1 MFSTWLQGEKQL
13 AGIIATGEKSTNGI
27 SRVEGKKGGGL
38 LHWLRLELGTGSWV
52 RLLAGPLRV
61 ACIDSEFIRHAKLT
75 FNTETW
81 RFVCKLIGPSMPLSA
96 AVTSLA
102 SLFMGLH
109 PLHTHTHVRPQQ
121 CSWHP
126 LTIWNWFGTSF
137 CGRRC
142 QLPDATVSVSSCIG
156 NMRDPKV
163 SFNLLCGEFL
173 FRHWRRAANQNQK
186 GNWQFNCRAGDGAGG
201 EEGCTMQRPITYICR
216 CSMSSCPAAW
226 TPLFPHFL
234 TAFLPSFQHLHVYF
248 FESTLSFFL
257 TLRQLWL
264 MDWLADQTSDQP
276 NWPVDHW
283 TNWTDWQNADRLTPA
298 LAVSS
303 CQSYPVPFYMSFR
316 LPSAFVRSIWVK
328 LSLMDFHARTLQIT
342 VTSQVTQWSEDLH
355 LQLQLSND

>member
-1 MFSTWLQGEKQL
+1 MITRRKTTCGNNSDGGKRM
-13 AGIIATGEKSTNGI
+13 NGI
-27 SRVEGKKGGGL
+27 SRVEGRKGCGL
-38 LHWLRLELGTGSWV
+38 LHWLRLKLGTGSWV

-109 PLHTHTHVRPQQ
+109 PLHTHTHTHTYVRNNARGTLWQFEIGLA
-121 CSWHP
+121 HP
-126 LTIWNWFGTSF
+126 SANAVAS
-137 CGRRC
+137 C
-142 QLPDATVSVSSCIG
+142 QMRLWLWLFRPASVICVTRKSLSIYCAVS
-156 NMRDPKV
+156 
-163 SFNLLCGEFL
+163 FL
-173 FRHWRRAANQNQK
+173 FRQWRRAANQNQK
-186 GNWQFNCRAGDGAGG
+186 GNWQFNCRGGDGAGG
-201 EEGCTMQRPITYICR
+201 KEGCTMPRPITYADAACQAVLLHEHPYFPT
-216 CSMSSCPAAW
+216 SSLPS
-226 TPLFPHFL
+226 
-234 TAFLPSFQHLHVYF
+234 FLPSFQHLHVYF

-276 NWPVDHW
+276 NWPVDHCTIGLVDHW

-303 CQSYPVPFYMSFR
+303 CQSYPVPFHLHSFAR
-316 LPSAFVRSIWVK
+316 FE
-328 LSLMDFHARTLQIT
+328 LSFL
-342 VTSQVTQWSEDLH
+342 
-355 LQLQLSND
+355 

>member
-13 AGIIATGEKSTNGI
+13 AGIIATGEKRMNGI

-137 CGRRC
+137 CGRSC
-142 QLPDATVSVSSCIG
+142 QLPDATVTVSSCIG

-186 GNWQFNCRAGDGAGG
+186 GNWQFNCRAGDGAA
-201 EEGCTMQRPITYICR
+201 EEGCTMQRPITYADAACQAVLLHEHP
-216 CSMSSCPAAW
+216 CFPTSSLPS
-226 TPLFPHFL
+226 
-234 TAFLPSFQHLHVYF
+234 FLPSSICMCIFSSQLFLF
-248 FESTLSFFL
+248 FSLSGNCDWWIDLLTRRQTNRIDQLTIGPIEPIDRTL
-257 TLRQLWL
+257 TDWRQLW
-264 MDWLADQTSDQP
+264 QS
-276 NWPVDHW
+276 
-283 TNWTDWQNADRLTPA
+283 
-298 LAVSS
+298 AVASLIQFRS
-303 CQSYPVPFYMSFR
+303 TCPSVFHLHSFAR
-316 LPSAFVRSIWVK
+316 FE
-328 LSLMDFHARTLQIT
+328 LSFL
-342 VTSQVTQWSEDLH
+342 
-355 LQLQLSND
+355 

>member
-13 AGIIATGEKSTNGI
+13 AGIIATGEKRMNGI

-109 PLHTHTHVRPQQ
+109 PLHTCTHTHTHTYVRNNARGTLWQFEIGLA
-121 CSWHP
+121 HP
-126 LTIWNWFGTSF
+126 SADAVASCQMRLWLFRPASVICVTRKSLSIYCAVSF
-137 CGRRC
+137 CFATGVA
-142 QLPDATVSVSSCIG
+142 QQIKTKKETDNSIAEQEMEQEEKKDAPCSVLLHMQMQHVKLSCCMNTLI
-156 NMRDPKV
+156 
-163 SFNLLCGEFL
+163 S
-173 FRHWRRAANQNQK
+173 
-186 GNWQFNCRAGDGAGG
+186 
-201 EEGCTMQRPITYICR
+201 
-216 CSMSSCPAAW
+216 
-226 TPLFPHFL
+226 PLAHC
-234 TAFLPSFQHLHVYF
+234 LPSFQHLHVYF

-316 LPSAFVRSIWVK
+316 SICIRSLD
-328 LSLMDFHARTLQIT
+328 LS
-342 VTSQVTQWSEDLH
+342 
-355 LQLQLSND
+355 